1 MLSHFC
7 DIPLLH
13 LKSHINKALSPI
25 SAQGNKLE
33 QLDSLPVH
41 NFLTAYTELHLHILQ
56 GQISRQRSRAYIR
69 VTFARYN
76 RGVTP
81 TQAEET
87 NLNLNQYRD
96 RRTPPARP
104 ANAPD
109 DRWVV
114 FHLHINPEMQVFNR
128 LNGRTRVG
136 IQRVSM
142 FHGQRRTGA
151 QIGWRV
157 DNSQYGDLNARGPGF
172 DCIDVPDLTTRNAL
186 WYVGTPARGSLPAG
200 SFYDRFSVWAN
211 ALFNTGYLATPG
223 ISPIVRGATFDDN
236 GDIDI
241 GSSPA
246 FLERGDSSSEF
257 FNADPN
263 QVSFTII
270 RNGNSYTYEF
280 TIPDPGNPP

>member
-1 MLSHFC
+1 M
-7 DIPLLH
+7 
-13 LKSHINKALSPI
+13 
-25 SAQGNKLE
+25 
-33 QLDSLPVH
+33 
-41 NFLTAYTELHLHILQ
+41 AYWI
-56 GQISRQRSRAYIR
+56 GP
-69 VTFARYN
+69 N
-76 RGVTP
+76 RGVAP
-81 TQAEET
+81 TQAQET

-114 FHLHINPEMQVFNR
+114 FHLHINPETQVFNR

-223 ISPIVRGATFDDN
+223 ISPIVRGATFDNN

-257 FNADPN
+257 FNADPY